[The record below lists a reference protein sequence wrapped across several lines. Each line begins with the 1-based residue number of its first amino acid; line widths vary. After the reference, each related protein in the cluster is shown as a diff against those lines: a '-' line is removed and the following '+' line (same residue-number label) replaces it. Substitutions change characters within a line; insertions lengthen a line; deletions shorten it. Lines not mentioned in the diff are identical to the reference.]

1 MSELKTRIDEAIKA
15 AMRASEKTRT
25 GTLRLIASA
34 IKQREIDERTESTDD
49 DVLAILARMIK
60 QRQESI
66 SHFEQAGRTELV
78 EREQLEIGIINEFL
92 PEPLSD
98 AQIGDLITQAL
109 AETGASSLRDMGKAM
124 NILRPKLQGRADLSS
139 VSAQVRQRLSG

>member
-15 AMRASEKTRT
+15 AMRAGEKTRL
-25 GTLRLIASA
+25 GTLRLVSAA
-34 IKQREIDERTESTDD
+34 IKQREIDERIELADA

-66 SHFEQAGRTELV
+66 GHFEQAGRTELV
-78 EREQLEIGIINEFL
+78 EREQLEIGIISEFL

-98 AQIGDLITQAL
+98 TQTDELIAQAI
-109 AETGASSLRDMGKAM
+109 AEAGASTLRDMGKVM
-124 NILRPKLQGRADLSS
+124 NILRPKLQGRADPAS
-139 VSAQVRQRLSG
+139 VSSRVRQRLGG

>member
-15 AMRASEKTRT
+15 AMRAGEKTRT